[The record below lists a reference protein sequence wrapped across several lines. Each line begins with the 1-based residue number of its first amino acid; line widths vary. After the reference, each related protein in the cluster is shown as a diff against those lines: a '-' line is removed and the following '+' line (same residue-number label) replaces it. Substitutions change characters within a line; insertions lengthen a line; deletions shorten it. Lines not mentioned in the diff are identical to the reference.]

1 MARLRGR
8 RSRWDAAGRPA
19 GVLAGRAPG
28 RPGDVPFGG
37 IGALGAGVRV
47 TTTVA
52 VAGQRRPFPP
62 LRVRLALE
70 QADTEARLTT
80 PPRAAD
86 GHRVPPCVIPSSRH
100 PTPNRSV

>member
-8 RSRWDAAGRPA
+8 RSRWDAAGCAA

-80 PPRAAD
+80 PPRATAD
-86 GHRVPPCVIPSSRH
+86 KDLAQCWSRQ
-100 PTPNRSV
+100 PLLAQVRP